1 MVAPDIHSYLRGMV
15 GESLTTLTGKPN
27 QIVSVG
33 DATVVVATENNSTG
47 APVSIAL
54 VQDVA
59 DRVFAGQEVVL
70 DPQARSAFVGAVLLP
85 MPEVEVLAGP
95 RRARLRAE
103 ARPALTNPDWT
114 FDELILA
121 LDLYLKWRPR
131 QPPVDHRD
139 LRELSGLLR
148 RLPLHLA
155 EARGEAFRSANS
167 VRRKLGDYADPDPSY
182 AGKGT
187 KGGQGVHRV
196 WGRFADD
203 PEALATAV
211 KRIRASAD
219 GLTVVLPP
227 EEGET
232 TAVEGSVVFREHRA
246 RERDPRLVRKKKAAV
261 LKATGRLACE
271 ACDLDFSE
279 RYGPL
284 GDGFIEC
291 HHTVPLGPGSERVTR
306 LSDLAVLCSN
316 CHRMVHRAPRLLTV
330 AELRALLY

>member
-1 MVAPDIHSYLRGMV
+1 
-15 GESLTTLTGKPN
+15 
-27 QIVSVG
+27 
-33 DATVVVATENNSTG
+33 
-47 APVSIAL
+47 VSIGL

-70 DPQARSAFVGAVLLP
+70 DPQARSAFVGAVLLT

-103 ARPALTNPDWT
+103 ARPTPTNRDWT

-139 LRELSGLLR
+139 LRELSRLLR

-187 KGGQGVHRV
+187 KGGRRAPRVGALRRRPRGASHR
-196 WGRFADD
+196 G
-203 PEALATAV
+203 EAHPCQRGWPA
-211 KRIRASAD
+211 
-219 GLTVVLPP
+219 GCPP
-227 EEGET
+227 SREGET

-246 RERDPRLVRKKKAAV
+246 RERDPRLVRKKKAVV

-306 LSDLAVLCSN
+306 LSELAVLCSN